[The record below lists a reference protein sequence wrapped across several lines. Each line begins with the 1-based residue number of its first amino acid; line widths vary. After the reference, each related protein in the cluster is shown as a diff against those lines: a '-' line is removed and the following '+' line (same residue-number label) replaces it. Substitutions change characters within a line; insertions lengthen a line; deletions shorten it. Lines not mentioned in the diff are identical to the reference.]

1 MKVYLVCNGEYS
13 DYHVCEIFSTRK
25 LANQYIDEMAKWYKC
40 TKKSYTIETYTI
52 DKPVSE
58 LKIIQVHMD
67 KEGNTT
73 YMDKEGNTTY
83 MFHTKDNIIG
93 FHGFDYGN
101 RLVWNVNTD
110 NDATSVKI
118 VNEKRIQILA
128 KDIWGSEKKVKE
140 MFEGT

>member
-1 MKVYLVCNGEYS
+1 MKVYLVYNGEYS

-40 TKKSYTIETYTI
+40 TKKSYNIKKYTI

-73 YMDKEGNTTY
+73 YVYHTEDKN
-83 MFHTKDNIIG
+83 IG
-93 FHGFDYGN
+93 FLCFDTDKC
-101 RLVWNVNTD
+101 LVWNVNTD
-110 NDATSVKI
+110 NDFTSVKV

-140 MFEGT
+140 MFEY